1 MYYAYKQKACVAVCV
16 TKIYIREPN
25 ETAQCDSSYLFIY
38 LLSNNTLLKTA
49 EACD

>member
-25 ETAQCDSSYLFIY
+25 EWHNVTHFIY
-38 LLSNNTLLKTA
+38 FFIIQ
-49 EACD
+49 